1 MKRGIVV
8 VCSVLLLPGWGMAQ
22 GLQPLQQVP
31 APNFDVNAICGAFA
45 KPGAGMNGCLAQQ
58 QQAQA
63 QIQAMWPQLSPYDQQ
78 IAGIYGDYVDM
89 LPTVRQLY
97 QHELLIL
104 TLENK
109 VLPRHSPRR
118 LLGARRRACRG
129 RRSRR
134 VFRLRLTEARI
145 YAALGIIRG
154 LFLLPARSKFSRH
167 LMRRLTWK
175 RMLPASGSRTRR
187 IYLSRPVH
195 FARVADQASPKR
207 SIRRFAVPALWNSG
221 IWVKRLILLKIR
233 LAYNPFTPS
242 DLACPL
248 RVRLCL
254 EFARY
259 K

>member
-8 VCSVLLLPGWGMAQ
+8 VCSVMLLPGWGMAQ

-109 VLPRHSPRR
+109 PLP
-118 LLGARRRACRG
+118 GAAT
-129 RRSRR
+129 SQ
-134 VFRLRLTEARI
+134 
-145 YAALGIIRG
+145 
-154 LFLLPARSKFSRH
+154 
-167 LMRRLTWK
+167 
-175 RMLPASGSRTRR
+175 PASPAGSAAPGMQGPAQPPGIPT
-187 IYLSRPVH
+187 
-195 FARVADQASPKR
+195 SP
-207 SIRRFAVPALWNSG
+207 
-221 IWVKRLILLKIR
+221 
-233 LAYNPFTPS
+233 Y
-242 DLACPL
+242 
-248 RVRLCL
+248 
-254 EFARY
+254 
-259 K
+259 